1 LRVKKTRK
9 GKNGGRQEAVFHRNK
24 KEKKKEIIIIIT
36 ITIIIIIKTR
46 KKVGERTE
54 RCKRELRPVRKNPS
68 YFGC

>member
-1 LRVKKTRK
+1 M
-9 GKNGGRQEAVFHRNK
+9 FHRNK